1 MRSTAIQEDHMRDDN
16 IIKFERR
23 KPKQER
29 RTVSPVLRKA
39 LTWLAVIAGLAL
51 VWAYYQLI
59 APPSLP

>member
-1 MRSTAIQEDHMRDDN
+1 MRDDN